1 MIELSPTNI
10 IRVNSV
16 KLKEDTLAKLADEY
30 YRNVLIKEYG
40 MEENMA
46 KHCRL
51 AYLQGMEKG
60 IEYVSE

>member
-1 MIELSPTNI
+1 M
-10 IRVNSV
+10 

-30 YRNVLIKEYG
+30 YRDVLIKECG

-51 AYLQGMEKG
+51 AYLQGMERG
-60 IEYVSE
+60 IEYMVE

>member
-1 MIELSPTNI
+1 M
-10 IRVNSV
+10 

-30 YRNVLIKEYG
+30 YRNVLIKECG

-51 AYLQGMEKG
+51 AYLHGMEKG
-60 IEYVSE
+60 IKYVSE